1 MRPPVFVAEPDQL
14 AGDLIVL
21 SGAEGRHAATVRRL
35 GPGEHVDVTDGSGT
49 VAECQVTRSR
59 DGELELAVLARR
71 AEPPPVPRLTVLQA
85 LPKGDRGELA
95 VETMTEVGVDVIV
108 PWAAERCVVQW
119 RGDRGD
125 RALARWRSAGL
136 AAAKQARRARFPE
149 ITALAGRDG
158 AARLVA
164 AADLAILLD
173 PAAETP
179 LAGLAARAAGLSSG
193 PAQAGPAQAGPAQAG
208 GIVLITGPEGGVSPA
223 ETSLLT
229 EAGAVPARLGPSV
242 LRASTAGA
250 VAAAIVLSDTGRW
263 S

>member
-1 MRPPVFVAEPDQL
+1 MRPPVFLADPAQL

-164 AADLAILLD
+164 AAGRPRGRPGG
-173 PAAETP
+173 PAARRD
-179 LAGLAARAAGLSSG
+179 RADHWPGRRRQPG
-193 PAQAGPAQAGPAQAG
+193 RDQPAHRGGRGAGPAGP
-208 GIVLITGPEGGVSPA
+208 V
-223 ETSLLT
+223 
-229 EAGAVPARLGPSV
+229 GAARLD
-242 LRASTAGA
+242 R
-250 VAAAIVLSDTGRW
+250 GRG
-263 S
+263 SGR

>member
-1 MRPPVFVAEPDQL
+1 MRPPVFLADPAQL
-14 AGDLIVL
+14 TADLIVL

-95 VETMTEVGVDVIV
+95 TETMTEVGVDVIV

-136 AAAKQARRARFPE
+136 AA
-149 ITALAGRDG
+149 DG
-158 AARLVA
+158 AAETVDAVAGVWTPVADCCGAVVGEA
-164 AADLAILLD
+164 AA
-173 PAAETP
+173 
-179 LAGLAARAAGLSSG
+179 AG
-193 PAQAGPAQAGPAQAG
+193 AGPAHSRGRG
-208 GIVLITGPEGGVSPA
+208 SSCRRHTRRGID
-223 ETSLLT
+223 
-229 EAGAVPARLGPSV
+229 RLWPG
-242 LRASTAGA
+242 ST
-250 VAAAIVLSDTGRW
+250 
-263 S
+263 

>member
-1 MRPPVFVAEPDQL
+1 MRPPVFLAEPAQL

-49 VAECQVTRSR
+49 VAQCQVTRSR

-71 AEPPPVPRLTVLQA
+71 AEPPPEPRLTVLQA
-85 LPKGDRGELA
+85 LAKGDRGELA
-95 VETMTEVGVDVIV
+95 VETMTEVGVDAIV
-108 PWAAERCVVQW
+108 PWAAERSVVQW

-149 ITALAGRDG
+149 VAGLADRDG

-164 AADLAILLD
+164 AAGLAVLLD
-173 PAAETP
+173 PAAGTP
-179 LAGLAARAAGLSSG
+179 LARLTAGTAG
-193 PAQAGPAQAGPAQAG
+193 AGPWPG
-208 GIVLITGPEGGVSPA
+208 GIVLIVGPEGGVSPA
-223 ETSLLT
+223 ETSVLT

-250 VAAAIVLSDTGRW
+250 VAAAIILSGTGRW

>member
-1 MRPPVFVAEPDQL
+1 MRPPVFLADPAQL
-14 AGDLIVL
+14 AGSRIVL

-49 VAECQVTRSR
+49 VAQCQVTRSR

-164 AADLAILLD
+164 AAGLAILLD
-173 PAAETP
+173 PAAEAP
-179 LAGLAARAAGLSSG
+179 LAGLAAGPAGLR
-193 PAQAGPAQAGPAQAG
+193 AG

-229 EAGAVPARLGPSV
+229 GAGAVPARLGPSV

-263 S
+263 A